1 MGNNEH
7 EVMADKQRAER
18 IKKVILEHST
28 YEELAE
34 KTGISVSTLVR
45 IASGKTEPKFSD
57 IIQIAKI
64 TGADLNTLAYGYA
77 LDVKEEATER
87 KLNPLLFACLAHT
100 PLRQPLC
107 WLLLPNWD
115 CFAMGWLLPDVGQLW
130 GLQPPPVF
138 FRFLSE
144 SHPKWENSQGSV
156 PGIIFR
162 PVCMIFSY
170 SNGHPDR
177 SFWKRP
183 HT

>member
-1 MGNNEH
+1 MSNNEH

-87 KLNPLLFACLAHT
+87 KLITSADGCTDEETTNAHNFIVWNIRTLDKQDILA
-100 PLRQPLC
+100 LARQVS
-107 WLLLPNWD
+107 
-115 CFAMGWLLPDVGQLW
+115 A
-130 GLQPPPVF
+130 
-138 FRFLSE
+138 LS
-144 SHPKWENSQGSV
+144 
-156 PGIIFR
+156 
-162 PVCMIFSY
+162 SY
-170 SNGHPDR
+170 TYSTKMFMKKAASGEE
-177 SFWKRP
+177 
-183 HT
+183 

>member
-87 KLNPLLFACLAHT
+87 KLITSADGYTDEETTTHIISSCGTSGHWKNKIFWHS
-100 PLRQPLC
+100 Q
-107 WLLLPNWD
+107 
-115 CFAMGWLLPDVGQLW
+115 G
-130 GLQPPPVF
+130 
-138 FRFLSE
+138 RFL
-144 SHPKWENSQGSV
+144 P
-156 PGIIFR
+156 
-162 PVCMIFSY
+162 
-170 SNGHPDR
+170 
-177 SFWKRP
+177 
-183 HT
+183 